1 MTRLAS
7 VTATGD
13 VGGRPAA
20 AAAATAG
27 QSMHQMASTRER
39 HLREEHRQPHPPTAC
54 TDPKDRP
61 LARMANRTRLIRPHP
76 GVGLPPLPPVTS

>member
-7 VTATGD
+7 VTATGI

-27 QSMHQMASTRER
+27 QSMHQTASTREVDP
-39 HLREEHRQPHPPTAC
+39 EDTHPPTAR
-54 TDPKDRP
+54 TAPKDRP
-61 LARMANRTRLIRPHP
+61 LARMASRTRLIRPHP
-76 GVGLPPLPPVTS
+76 GVGLPRPAPVTS

>member
-7 VTATGD
+7 VTATG
-13 VGGRPAA
+13 VVCARPAA

-27 QSMHQMASTRER
+27 QSMHQTASTRDEP
-39 HLREEHRQPHPPTAC
+39 LEDTHPPTAR
-54 TDPKDRP
+54 TEPNERP

-76 GVGLPPLPPVTS
+76 GVGAPSPAPVTS

>member
-13 VGGRPAA
+13 VGGRSAA

-27 QSMHQMASTRER
+27 QSMHQMASTRGALIR
-39 HLREEHRQPHPPTAC
+39 LPHAPTRKLAPSPAWPTA
-54 TDPKDRP
+54 
-61 LARMANRTRLIRPHP
+61 P
-76 GVGLPPLPPVTS
+76 G